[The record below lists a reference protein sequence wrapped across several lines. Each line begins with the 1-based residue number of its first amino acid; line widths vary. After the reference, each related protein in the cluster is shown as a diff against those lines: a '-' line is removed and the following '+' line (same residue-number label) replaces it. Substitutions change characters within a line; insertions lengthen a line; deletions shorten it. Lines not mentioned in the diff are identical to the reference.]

1 MKVIVKKPVTLTLE
15 VGTVI
20 EINDSQLSL
29 IREYVEVKEEKK
41 RTKKGE

>member
-1 MKVIVKKPVTLTLE
+1 MKVIVKKPVTLTLQ
-15 VGTVI
+15 VGNVV

-29 IREYVEVKEEKK
+29 LKEYVEVKEEKK